1 MAIELQFSQEQLETL
16 ADLLAQRLNNNPQP
30 ILSKGINRY
39 DDMTVREVIKET
51 SFSMSVRLYSLL
63 NRNFPGYTMKQLAGV
78 IWKCY
83 RRVGGMGARSYDEL
97 CRLFE
102 KLGYEPGYNFLRYDY
117 DKKVY
122 YIEER

>member
-1 MAIELQFSQEQLETL
+1 MTIELQFSQEQLETL

-39 DDMTVREVIKET
+39 DDMTVQEVLKET

-78 IWKCY
+78 RWKNY
-83 RRVGGMGARSYDEL
+83 KRVSCMGAKSYDEL
-97 CRLFE
+97 CRFFDS
-102 KLGYEPGYNFLRYDY
+102 LGYQPGYNLLKYDY
-117 DKKVY
+117 DKQSF

>member
-1 MAIELQFSQEQLETL
+1 MTIELQFSQEQLETL

-30 ILSKGINRY
+30 IRAKEGNRY
-39 DDMTVREVIKET
+39 DDMTVQEVLNET

-83 RRVGGMGARSYDEL
+83 RRVRGMGARSYDEL
-97 CRLFE
+97 CRFFE
-102 KLGYEPGYNFLRYDY
+102 KLGYEPGHNFLRYDY
-117 DKKVY
+117 DKEVY